1 MKIQQTMHIMYRR
14 DHMGEAEYMLH
25 AYDMSGV
32 SSLEYIL
39 VGTHDVEFEV
49 PDDFNPTQLEV
60 EQLRRQKDKIREDS
74 LKAMDA
80 IEDKIAKLLC
90 LTYVPAEEE
99 VQ

>member
-14 DHMGEAEYMLH
+14 DYMGEAEYKLH

-32 SSLEYIL
+32 GSLEYIR

-49 PDDFNPTQLEV
+49 PDDFNPVQLEV

-99 VQ
+99 V